1 VVFLERGRLY
11 RSDPPKDSQ
20 GNLIAAMAEYWNV
33 PDGYYTL
40 PIGKARR
47 LRIGEGPS
55 QLAIISWG
63 TMVLESCTAAADIV
77 NRQTCF
83 EECTLQALAFPR
95 RKRDGEQPAR
105 HAR

>member
-1 VVFLERGRLY
+1 MHLDAAEPY
-11 RSDPPKDSQ
+11 RD
-20 GNLIAAMAEYWNV
+20 
-33 PDGYYTL
+33 
-40 PIGKARR
+40 
-47 LRIGEGPS
+47 
-55 QLAIISWG
+55 
-63 TMVLESCTAAADIV
+63 VLECFESPEQNARFADIV